1 MTNEH
6 DPLCPHREFM
16 PGNGVWIEGFSDPP
30 NPVQSYEPCQCDLI
44 VQVRA
49 DERDSVV
56 AIISARWKD
65 LTSCRKLDD
74 CLVEAKGI
82 QLVLDDLLE
91 SWGQVTN
98 HA

>member
-1 MTNEH
+1 MIH
-6 DPLCPHREFM
+6 DPLCPHRQFI
-16 PGNGVWIEGFSDPP
+16 PGNGVWIEGFSNPP
-30 NPVQSYEPCQCDLI
+30 KPIQQYEPCQCDLI
-44 VQVRA
+44 ANVRA
-49 DERDSVV
+49 DERDSVL
-56 AIISARWKD
+56 AIISERWKD
-65 LTSCRKLDD
+65 LTSCHKLDD